1 MEDILSGRNGR
12 NVLQPVVE
20 ELNNVQELAPTL
32 HQKTKGKLVLNRGFN
47 LRRLKTATPRTVV
60 RT

>member
-1 MEDILSGRNGR
+1 MEVILSGQNGP

-20 ELNNVQELAPTL
+20 ELNDVQELAPTL
-32 HQKTKGKLVLNRGFN
+32 HRKIKGKLALNRDLS

>member
-1 MEDILSGRNGR
+1 MEDILIGRNGR

-20 ELNNVQELAPTL
+20 EPRNVQELAPTL
-32 HQKTKGKLVLNRGFN
+32 HQKTKGKPVLNRGLN
-47 LRRLKTATPRTVV
+47 LRRLKTATLRTVV

>member
-1 MEDILSGRNGR
+1 MEDILSGQNGQ

-20 ELNNVQELAPTL
+20 ELNDVQELAPTL
-32 HQKTKGKLVLNRGFN
+32 HQKIKEKLALNRGLS
-47 LRRLKTATPRTVV
+47 LRKLKTATPRTVV